1 MTHNTNFFEQIED
14 YCQNHLSEDLKL
26 EFEAELQ
33 SNPELRSELQLWK
46 NIQEAIEE
54 KEILIF
60 RDKLKKV
67 ATQNTL
73 VTDGENAFEFLNEL
87 DDFNELTDN
96 LTSEEL
102 INYFESL
109 PKVHA
114 YHHEKNS
121 NENIHHF
128 YKSQN
133 NLNAILSDEDN
144 FDIDL
149 SEFEGLEE
157 AILEKDILQLRQKLN
172 QVSKVVEPQHSV
184 EEIDEYL
191 NGNLM
196 GSELIDFESDI
207 IKNKTLQN
215 ELKLHKEIDEALMES
230 DILNLRNQLQNIV
243 KSETSWSVSEETIED
258 FIDDELSGEL
268 LAEFN
273 AEYNENLDLQA
284 EVELRRQVNQAV
296 NENEIIALRAKLK
309 DARKEADSQKVKM
322 LIPHSKSDYFRFI
335 RTSVAI
341 LVVLLGFG
349 GILHNGFLSLDG
361 TYKHFYNTPSWSPER
376 SVSNE
381 ITLLQEANFQFVNSE
396 YGQVIQLLNKLENDN
411 EKPVFSFYKGASYQ
425 NLGRFN
431 EAITE
436 YTKVIK
442 EGDNLFV
449 EEAEWYRSLCY
460 LKIADKE
467 KAKNELLAV
476 IERKGHFEK
485 DAKAV
490 LRRLKYTI
498 K

>member
-1 MTHNTNFFEQIED
+1 MTHNTNFFDQIED
-14 YCQNHLSEDLKL
+14 YCLNQLSEDLKL
-26 EFEAELQ
+26 EFETELHT
-33 SNPELRSELQLWK
+33 NPELRSELQLWK
-46 NIQEAIEE
+46 DIQEAIEE

-60 RDKLKKV
+60 RDKLKKA

-73 VTDGENAFEFLNEL
+73 VADGENAFELLNEF

-128 YKSQN
+128 YKGQN
-133 NLNAILSDEDN
+133 QRNTDLSDKD
-144 FDIDL
+144 DLDYDL

-172 QVSKVVEPQHSV
+172 QVSKVVEPQFSV

-196 GSELIDFESDI
+196 GSDLIDFESDLI
-207 IKNKTLQN
+207 QSKTLQN
-215 ELKLHKEIDEALMES
+215 ELKLHKEIDNALMES
-230 DILNLRNQLQNIV
+230 DILNLRNQLQSIV
-243 KSETSWSVSEETIED
+243 KSETSWSVSEKTIED
-258 FIDDELSGEL
+258 FIDGELSSDL
-268 LAEFN
+268 LDEFN
-273 AEYNENLDLQA
+273 AEYVDNLDLQA
-284 EVELRRQVNQAV
+284 EVELRRQVNDAIR
-296 NENEIIALRAKLK
+296 ENEIIDLRAKLK
-309 DARKEADSQKVKM
+309 EARNEAESQKVKM
-322 LIPHSKSDYFRFI
+322 LIPHSKSDYFRFL

-361 TYKHFYNTPSWSPER
+361 TYNHFYDSPSWSPER
-376 SVSNE
+376 SVTNE
-381 ITLLQEANFQFVNSE
+381 ITLLQEANFHFVNSE
-396 YGQVIQLLNKLENDN
+396 YGQVIQLLNKLENAN
-411 EKPVFSFYKGASYQ
+411 ERPVFSFYKGASYQ
-425 NLGRFN
+425 NLGKFA

-436 YTKVIK
+436 YTKVIN

-460 LKIADKE
+460 VKLADKINAE
-467 KAKNELLAV
+467 NELLAV

>member
-1 MTHNTNFFEQIED
+1 M
-14 YCQNHLSEDLKL
+14 NHLSEDVRL

-33 SNPELRSELQLWK
+33 TNPELRSELQLWK
-46 NIQEAIEE
+46 EIQEALEE
-54 KEILIF
+54 KEILAF
-60 RDKLKKV
+60 RDKLKNV
-67 ATQNTL
+67 AAQHTL
-73 VTDGENAFEFLNEL
+73 VADGENAFEFLNEL

-96 LTSEEL
+96 LNSEEL

-121 NENIHHF
+121 NENIHQF
-128 YKSQN
+128 YKTQSQ
-133 NLNAILSDEDN
+133 LNASHSDEDS
-144 FDIDL
+144 FDFDL

-157 AILEKDILQLRQKLN
+157 AILEKDILQLRQKLS
-172 QVSKVVEPQHSV
+172 QVSKVVEPQYSV

-196 GSELIDFESDI
+196 GSDLIDFESDLI
-207 IKNKTLQN
+207 QNKSLQN
-215 ELKLHKEIDEALMES
+215 ELKLHREIDEALMES
-230 DILNLRNQLQNIV
+230 DILNLRNQLHNIV
-243 KSETSWSVSEETIED
+243 KSETSWNVAEETIED
-258 FIDDELSGEL
+258 FIDGEL
-268 LAEFN
+268 TGDLLTEFN
-273 AEYNENLDLQA
+273 AEYADNLDLQA
-284 EVELRRQVNQAV
+284 EVELRRQVNEAIS
-296 NENEIIALRAKLK
+296 ESEIFALRAKLK
-309 DARKEADSQKVKM
+309 DARSEAETKKVKM
-322 LIPHSKSDYFRFI
+322 LIPHSKSGYFRFL

-341 LVVLLGFG
+341 IVVLVGFAG
-349 GILHNGFLSLDG
+349 VLHNGFLSLDG
-361 TYKHFYNTPSWSPER
+361 TYKHFYHTPSWSPER
-376 SVSNE
+376 SVTNE
-381 ITLLQEANFQFVNSE
+381 ITLLQEANFHFVNSE
-396 YGQVIQLLNKLENDN
+396 YGQVIQLLNKLENAD

-425 NLGRFN
+425 NLGEFE

-442 EGDNLFV
+442 DADNLFV

>member
-14 YCQNHLSEDLKL
+14 YCQNHLSEDVRL

-33 SNPELRSELQLWK
+33 TNPELRSELQLWK
-46 NIQEAIEE
+46 EIQEALEE

-60 RDKLKKV
+60 RDKLKNV
-67 ATQNTL
+67 AAQNTL
-73 VTDGENAFEFLNEL
+73 VADGENAFEFLNEL

-121 NENIHHF
+121 NENIHQF

-133 NLNAILSDEDN
+133 QLNANHSDEDN
-144 FDIDL
+144 FDFDL
-149 SEFEGLEE
+149 SGFEGLEE

-172 QVSKVVEPQHSV
+172 QVSKVVEPQYSV

-196 GSELIDFESDI
+196 GSDLIDFESNLI
-207 IKNKTLQN
+207 QNKTLQN
-215 ELKLHKEIDEALMES
+215 ELKLHQEIDEALMES
-230 DILNLRNQLQNIV
+230 GVLNLRNQLHNIV
-243 KSETSWSVSEETIED
+243 KSETSWNVSEETIED
-258 FIDDELSGEL
+258 FIDGELSVDL
-268 LAEFN
+268 FAKFN
-273 AEYNENLDLQA
+273 AEYTDNLDLQA
-284 EVELRRQVNQAV
+284 EVELRRQVNEAIS
-296 NENEIIALRAKLK
+296 ENEIIDLRAKLK
-309 DARKEADSQKVKM
+309 EARNEAESQKVKM
-322 LIPHSKSDYFRFI
+322 LIPHSKSDYFRFL

-341 LVVLLGFG
+341 IVVLLGIG
-349 GILHNGFLSLDG
+349 GVLHNGFLSLDG
-361 TYKHFYNTPSWSPER
+361 TYNHFYNSPSWSPER
-376 SVSNE
+376 SVTNE
-381 ITLLQEANFQFVNSE
+381 ITLLQEANFHFVNSE
-396 YGQVIQLLNKLENDN
+396 YGQVIQLLDRLENAD

-425 NLGRFN
+425 NLGKFD

-436 YTKVIK
+436 YTKVIN

-449 EEAEWYRSLCY
+449 EEAEWYRTLCY
-460 LKIADKE
+460 LKIADKN